1 MSALSMMID
10 IGLALLLA
18 GAIGGGVML
27 SRRLDRFRESR
38 AELAQLVVQLTTA
51 VNQSHAAIG
60 LLKTATQ
67 DADKALGDRLDKVR
81 RLTDELEIMTQAGDS
96 LARRLERA
104 AMPQMPAHPTRSS
117 GLAARLAEL
126 DGSMKRGA
134 VR

>member
-1 MSALSMMID
+1 MSALPMAID
-10 IGLALLLA
+10 IGLALLLT
-18 GAIGGGVML
+18 GAIGGGVIL
-27 SRRLDRFRESR
+27 NRRLDRFRESR
-38 AELAQLVVQLTTA
+38 TELAQLVVHLTTA

-60 LLKTATQ
+60 QLKSATV

-104 AMPQMPAHPTRSS
+104 AVSQMPARPARAG

-126 DGSMKRGA
+126 DAGMARG
-134 VR
+134 R